1 MKKKII
7 LLISLLSLT
16 SCNDPMF
23 FEGKKATEEEVNA
36 FISNISDNGTFLKPG
51 WYEYN
56 REEIL
61 SSIIE
66 DKDNNKHNITTKYVY
81 NIKVLLDGSETN
93 GFLNF
98 KKLVGTKK
106 LYNLKQNNE
115 LYRSYEYY
123 GLEKEMFIL
132 IKHEKTNEIQTKGSE
147 KYSFLFHPHF
157 FEKLDKNY
165 DATYIKENSIHFKF
179 DNRDSNKRSHI
190 DLAYSYDDQYNLK
203 IGKYEAKLKNLYN
216 FDGSSLELSETIE
229 PCEEQIFEV
238 RKDYEEEAIWKY
250 LII

>member
-1 MKKKII
+1 MKKK
-7 LLISLLSLT
+7 LLIIPVLLLT

-36 FISNISDNGTFLKPG
+36 FISNVSDNRTFLKPG
-51 WYEYN
+51 LYEYN
-56 REEIL
+56 CEEIL

-98 KKLVGTKK
+98 KKLVGIEK

-190 DLAYSYDDQYNLK
+190 DLAYLYDDQYNLK
-203 IGKYEAKLKNLYN
+203 IGKYEAKLKKLYN
-216 FDGSSLELSETIE
+216 IDGSSLELSETIE
-229 PCEEQIFEV
+229 PCEEQTFEV

>member
-1 MKKKII
+1 M
-7 LLISLLSLT
+7 
-16 SCNDPMF
+16 
-23 FEGKKATEEEVNA
+23 
-36 FISNISDNGTFLKPG
+36 
-51 WYEYN
+51 
-56 REEIL
+56 
-61 SSIIE
+61 
-66 DKDNNKHNITTKYVY
+66 
-81 NIKVLLDGSETN
+81 DGSETN

-98 KKLVGTKK
+98 KKLVGTEK

-123 GLEKEMFIL
+123 GLENEMFIL

-229 PCEEQIFEV
+229 PCEEQTFEV

>member
-1 MKKKII
+1 MKKK
-7 LLISLLSLT
+7 LLIIPLLLLT

-98 KKLVGTKK
+98 KKLVGTEK

-132 IKHEKTNEIQTKGSE
+132 IKHEKTNEIQTIGSE
-147 KYSFLFHPHF
+147 KYSFLFTPEF
-157 FEKLDKNY
+157 FETYDKYNENS
-165 DATYIKENSIHFKF
+165 YIKENSIHFKF
-179 DNRDSNKRSHI
+179 CIEEEGIISNK
-190 DLAYSYDDQYNLK
+190 DLAFSYDDKYNLNK
-203 IGKYEAKLKNLYN
+203 GKYKIDLKYLFNDDWCTLK
-216 FDGSSLELSETIE
+216 SVETIE
-229 PCEEQIFEV
+229 PCEEQTFEV